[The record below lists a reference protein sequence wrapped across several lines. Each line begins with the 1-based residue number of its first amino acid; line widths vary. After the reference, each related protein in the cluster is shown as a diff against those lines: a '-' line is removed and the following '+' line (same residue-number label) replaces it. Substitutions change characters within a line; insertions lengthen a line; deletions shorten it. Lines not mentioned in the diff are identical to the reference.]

1 MRISDWSSDVCSS
14 DLIAAALSER
24 CGVADPDVFVSAGT
38 GARVLDIMAAL
49 AARGPASAR
58 GLNPIGILDHM
69 AAHDDVAL
77 CPLIY
82 GYVNYAAPAS
92 GTKPIAFT
100 DAPRATADRSEEH
113 TSELQSLM
121 RISYAVF

>member
-1 MRISDWSSDVCSS
+1 
-14 DLIAAALSER
+14 
-24 CGVADPDVFVSAGT
+24 
-38 GARVLDIMAAL
+38 MASL

-100 DAPRATADRSEEH
+100 DAPRETADSAPGS
-113 TSELQSLM
+113 TLGGPGIG
-121 RISYAVF
+121 ISAPCAATPGLLRTAERRVGKVGVRTFRTW

>member
-1 MRISDWSSDVCSS
+1 
-14 DLIAAALSER
+14 
-24 CGVADPDVFVSAGT
+24 
-38 GARVLDIMAAL
+38 
-49 AARGPASAR
+49 
-58 GLNPIGILDHM
+58 M

-100 DAPRATADRSEEH
+100 DAPRETADSAPGSTLGGTGIGISARCAVTPGLLAHLRWLMSDAAQRGFIPAHDRSEEH

-121 RISYAVF
+121 RRSYAVFCLKKKTTAQNHQP

>member
-1 MRISDWSSDVCSS
+1 
-14 DLIAAALSER
+14 
-24 CGVADPDVFVSAGT
+24 
-38 GARVLDIMAAL
+38 
-49 AARGPASAR
+49 
-58 GLNPIGILDHM
+58 M

-100 DAPRATADRSEEH
+100 DAPRETADSAPGSTLGGTGIGISARCAVTPGLLAHLRWLMSEAAQRGFIPAPDGTPTPPPAWPH
-113 TSELQSLM
+113 SPTSAGEGKRGVVRLSSGGP
-121 RISYAVF
+121 RT

>member
-1 MRISDWSSDVCSS
+1 
-14 DLIAAALSER
+14 
-24 CGVADPDVFVSAGT
+24 
-38 GARVLDIMAAL
+38 
-49 AARGPASAR
+49 
-58 GLNPIGILDHM
+58 M

-100 DAPRATADRSEEH
+100 DAPRETADSAPGSTLGGTGIGISARCAVTPGLIH
-113 TSELQSLM
+113 HLRWLM
-121 RISYAVF
+121 SDAGPRGLIPAPADQPSRRPAWPGRKRHRLTHSHYCALIT